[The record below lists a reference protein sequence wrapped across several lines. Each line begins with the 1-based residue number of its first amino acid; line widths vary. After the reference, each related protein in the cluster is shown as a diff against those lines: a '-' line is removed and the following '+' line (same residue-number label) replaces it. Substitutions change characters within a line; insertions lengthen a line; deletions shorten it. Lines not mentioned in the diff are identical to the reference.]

1 MTVDIIPDK
10 KYDIDNVKLGYM
22 EDYFLDEDSQL
33 EKRLAIG
40 DSSFLDGLKDKDKK
54 IMIGNINFD
63 FLLFMNDFLLIL
75 RYHKGY
81 SISIIDAQWICY
93 GIPEVCERS
102 RDGNSNSVER
112 DWDSV

>member
-40 DSSFLDGLKDKDKK
+40 DSSFLDGLKEKDKK
-54 IMIGNINFD
+54 IMIGKHICTNVNDTKKSLKLFSELPKTNSTRINKE
-63 FLLFMNDFLLIL
+63 L
-75 RYHKGY
+75 
-81 SISIIDAQWICY
+81 
-93 GIPEVCERS
+93 
-102 RDGNSNSVER
+102 
-112 DWDSV
+112 

>member
-40 DSSFLDGLKDKDKK
+40 DSSFLDGLKKKDKK
-54 IMIGNINFD
+54 IMIGKNILMF
-63 FLLFMNDFLLIL
+63 
-75 RYHKGY
+75 YH
-81 SISIIDAQWICY
+81 W
-93 GIPEVCERS
+93 
-102 RDGNSNSVER
+102 
-112 DWDSV
+112 